1 MGCNVGFE
9 TLPESSSETV
19 GWRLEG
25 RLSDA
30 EVEAMHEQLD
40 SIIADKGSARVL
52 VDLTAME
59 GMEPSAVWED
69 LHRSVGKLGDIDRLA
84 VIGDER
90 WHEWV
95 TTASDTIAPIEAHYY
110 APAESPAAWT
120 WLRS

>member
-1 MGCNVGFE
+1 MGFE
-9 TLPESSSETV
+9 TLPQSLRETV
-19 GWRLEG
+19 GWRVEG

-30 EVEAMHEQLD
+30 EIEAMHEQLD
-40 SIIADKGSARVL
+40 TIIADKGSARVL

-69 LHRSVGKLGDIDRLA
+69 LRRSVGKVSAIDRMA
-84 VIGDER
+84 VVGDER

-95 TTASDTIAPIEAHYY
+95 TSASDTVAPVEARHY
-110 APAESPAAWT
+110 APAEAAAAWT